1 MTGIGHGYVTQ
12 EHILWYELSQWQLS
26 ITNDPARPV
35 CCVIM
40 TKNDHPGISF
50 KRALEISSPVK
61 IICKRVVGTRLSAS
75 ATYWPTRTTMAYQQ
89 RRVVSTHCHLIP
101 TRQLIKKSRI
111 YPFKDRPASRFG
123 IAAVKWSVGGS
134 VGSGGWCRFP
144 LLECFPRR
152 RWATWRAPP
161 SPTRTVQRAVNFSSA
176 ASLFSPRI
184 SSA

>member
-12 EHILWYELSQWQLS
+12 EHISVRTVTVTAVNNKRSCSSRLLCD
-26 ITNDPARPV
+26 NDEKWSPWHIFQKSPRDFIASKNNMQKSCWHQIV
-35 CCVIM
+35 C
-40 TKNDHPGISF
+40 
-50 KRALEISSPVK
+50 E
-61 IICKRVVGTRLSAS
+61 
-75 ATYWPTRTTMAYQQ
+75 
-89 RRVVSTHCHLIP
+89 CHLLTDPYDNGVP
-101 TRQLIKKSRI
+101 TKAGSKYALSSNTNKAKIKKSRI